1 MRIKKI
7 ELSGFKSFA
16 DREVV
21 HIDDHVTAVIGPNG
35 CGKSNIVDAMRWC
48 LGEQRAK
55 HLRGSG
61 MADVIFAGCSV
72 RGPGNAAEVT
82 LTFENSGNVPLA
94 YLNYAEIAVTRRLL
108 RDGTSEY
115 LINKVNCRLRDVQEL
130 MTGTGAGTR
139 GYSIIEQ
146 GQVGRIVSSKPE
158 ERRYI
163 IDEAAGITRFKAQ
176 KQAAE
181 LKIGQTQQ
189 NLLRVRDVLGE
200 LEGRLGNLRRQAQ
213 KAERYKRYRSELRG
227 LDLWM
232 ASHRYLEL
240 TMAARVLEAR
250 RVELS
255 EQAQGLRGALA
266 AQEARGEAAR
276 LAATQAE
283 QALGERQ
290 QQVFDLENRVRLAET
305 EEQYRRREQE
315 GLRVSATQARAEA
328 GVLTRSL
335 EALEQELAQVQAQHE
350 EVLAG
355 GDEGHAD
362 AAERLQEEHDSLVA
376 RLRGES
382 SEHERRRGE
391 LSRLQSREA
400 SVAAQLGARAE
411 GLVELEQRLQGLAA
425 EIELQEIQAERD
437 QSDLEVGLAARD
449 VAAERV
455 TELGQRR
462 GVIDR
467 EKTELKQR
475 VRASEAALD
484 AARGELQKLRSRAQS
499 LEEIQARYRGCA
511 SGVQLIMQHRE
522 QLGVL
527 GILADQLSAPAR
539 LEAALSSVLGDRLQG
554 VLVAAPQGGAGGVA
568 LLKQKQ
574 EGRTS
579 FLPRAARA
587 PQLASGLASGLGM
600 GLALG
605 TGASG
610 PVAED
615 MSQETGGGLAISL
628 AERSPLGAPP
638 PAGVLGRL
646 LDLIEVPAEYLTLAQ
661 ALLADTLVVETLEQG
676 LALWEQGHAGPLVT
690 LEGDRV
696 EASGVVV
703 GGSAKGL
710 DAALLQQKREIR
722 ELHAQIEAGAAELE
736 QARGLHHA
744 LVERQAALEHER
756 EHSEAALLEA
766 EKMKLTRAQEVSRLQ
781 SEIVRLKQRI
791 EQANRERERL
801 AQSLGSR
808 REDGQRLG
816 EELGEARARLP
827 TLEQECR
834 EAEGRIETLREQQ
847 ARVAEMLTEAR
858 IALARFQ
865 QQRDALAQARAR
877 LLRQVGGER
886 ERLTRLTESFEAG
899 EARALV
905 LQAEAEAA
913 AELRATLM
921 IEHRAAGELLQAA
934 REAHEAARVAQTEVE
949 LAVRNLRG
957 SFDVQREQL
966 AEVELGLKE
975 LQLERTHLTD
985 DIRERQDADLA
996 LVLADHHDRPM
1007 AGPEEVERQKELK
1020 RVLARMG
1027 EVNLTAIEEFEEV
1040 SGRVN
1045 YLTTQKDD
1053 LEAAIAQLQEAID
1066 KINKTT
1072 RERFV
1077 ETFKQVNDMF
1087 QQVFPRLFSGGKAEL
1102 KLTDPSDMLGTG
1114 VEIVAQPP
1122 GKQVRSLELLSGGE
1136 KALTA
1141 VSLIFAIFLIKP
1153 SPFCLLDEVDA
1164 PLDEANVGRFGAM
1177 VAEMA
1182 EHTQFIIITHNKRTM
1197 EIADRLYGVTMEVKG
1212 VSKLVS
1218 VNIRRAVEMA
1228 VA

>member
-7 ELSGFKSFA
+7 EISGFKSFA

-55 HLRGSG
+55 HLRGTG
-61 MADVIFAGCSV
+61 MADVIFAGCST

-82 LTFENSGNVPLA
+82 LTFENSGNVPVA

-181 LKIGQTQQ
+181 VKIGQTQQ
-189 NLLRVRDVLGE
+189 NLLRVRDVLNE

-232 ASHRYLEL
+232 ASHRFLEL
-240 TMAARVLEAR
+240 TMTARVLEAR
-250 RVELS
+250 RTDLS
-255 EQAQGLRGALA
+255 EQAQALRGALTA
-266 AQEARGEAAR
+266 NEARGEAAR

-283 QALGERQ
+283 QELSERQ

-315 GLRVSATQARAEA
+315 QLRVSAAQARAEA

-335 EALEQELAQVQAQHE
+335 ETLTQELAQVQAQHE
-350 EVLAG
+350 EVLAS

-362 AAERLQEEHDSLVA
+362 AAERLQEEHDSLAA

-382 SEHERRRGE
+382 SEHERRRQE
-391 LSRLQSREA
+391 LSKLQSREA

-411 GLVELEQRLQGLAA
+411 GLVELEQRMQGLAA
-425 EIELQEIQAERD
+425 EIELLQIQAERD
-437 QSDLEVGLAARD
+437 QSDLEIGLSARD

-462 GVIDR
+462 AVIDR
-467 EKTELKQR
+467 EKAELKQR
-475 VRASEAALD
+475 VRTSEQSLD

-554 VLVAAPQGGAGGVA
+554 VLVTAPSGGAGGVA

-579 FLPRAARA
+579 FLPRAARVPA
-587 PQLASGLASGLGM
+587 VA
-600 GLALG
+600 
-605 TGASG
+605 G
-610 PVAED
+610 PSVVPTVPGD
-615 MSQETGGGLAISL
+615 MSEGTGGGLAISL
-628 AERSPLGAPP
+628 AEHSALGAAPLP
-638 PAGVLGRL
+638 GVLGRL
-646 LDLIEVPAEYLTLAQ
+646 VDLIEVPAEYQALAQ
-661 ALLADTLVVETLEQG
+661 ALLADTLVVETLGQA
-676 LALWEQGHAGPLVT
+676 LLLWEQGAYPGPMVT

-722 ELHAQIEAGAAELE
+722 ELHAQVETDQAAHELAREA
-736 QARGLHHA
+736 HHA
-744 LVERQAALEHER
+744 LVERQSALEHER

-766 EKMKLTRAQEVSRLQ
+766 EKMKLTRAQEVTRLN
-781 SEIVRLKQRI
+781 SEIARLKQRI
-791 EQANRERERL
+791 EQGTRERERL
-801 AQSLGSR
+801 GQSLGSR
-808 REDGQRLG
+808 REEGQRLMD
-816 EELGEARARLP
+816 ELGEARSRLP
-827 TLEQECR
+827 ELEQQSR
-834 EAEGRIETLREQQ
+834 DAEGRIETLREQQ
-847 ARVAEMLTEAR
+847 AQVAEMLTEAK

-865 QQRDALAQARAR
+865 QQRDGLAQARAR
-877 LLRQVGGER
+877 LERQVSGEQ
-886 ERLTRLTESFEAG
+886 ERLTRLTQSFEAG
-899 EARALV
+899 EARAVALV
-905 LQAEAEAA
+905 AEAEAA
-913 AELRATLM
+913 GELRATLLV
-921 IEHRAAGELLQAA
+921 EHQAASELLLAA
-934 REAHEAARVAQTEVE
+934 RTAHEAARVAQSEVE

-966 AEVELGLKE
+966 GEVELGLKE
-975 LQLERTHLTD
+975 LRLELTHLTD
-985 DIRERQDADLA
+985 DIRERQDAELA

-1040 SGRVN
+1040 SGRVD
-1045 YLTTQKDD
+1045 YLSTQKND
-1053 LEAAIAQLQEAID
+1053 LETAIAQLQEAID

-1087 QQVFPRLFSGGKAEL
+1087 TQVFPRLFSGGTATL

>member
-7 ELSGFKSFA
+7 EISGFKSFA

-55 HLRGSG
+55 HLRGTG

-94 YLNYAEIAVTRRLL
+94 YLNFAEIAVTRRLL

-181 LKIGQTQQ
+181 VKIGQTQQ

-213 KAERYKRYRSELRG
+213 KAERYKRYRSELRA

-232 ASHRYLEL
+232 ASHRFLEL
-240 TMAARVLEAR
+240 TMTARVLEAR
-250 RVELS
+250 RVDLS
-255 EQAQGLRGALA
+255 EQAQALRGALSA
-266 AQEARGEAAR
+266 NEARGEAAR

-283 QALGERQ
+283 QELGERQ

-315 GLRVSATQARAEA
+315 QLRVSATQARAEA

-335 EALEQELAQVQAQHE
+335 EALTQELAQVQAQHE

-362 AAERLQEEHDSLVA
+362 AAERLQEEHDSLAA

-382 SEHERRRGE
+382 SEHERRRQE

-425 EIELQEIQAERD
+425 EIELQQIQAERD
-437 QSDLEVGLAARD
+437 QSDLEVGLGARD
-449 VAAERV
+449 AAAERV
-455 TELGQRR
+455 MELGQRR
-462 GVIDR
+462 AVIDR
-467 EKTELKQR
+467 EKAELKQR
-475 VRASEAALD
+475 VRSSEQALD

-568 LLKQKQ
+568 LLKKKQ

-587 PQLASGLASGLGM
+587 PQLSVW
-600 GLALG
+600 
-605 TGASG
+605 TGPSG
-610 PVAED
+610 PVAKD
-615 MSQETGGGLAISL
+615 MSEEAGGGLSISL
-628 AERSPLGAPP
+628 AEHSALGAAPLP
-638 PAGVLGRL
+638 GVIGRL
-646 LDLIEVPAEYLTLAQ
+646 VDLIEVPAEYQALAQ
-661 ALLADTLVVETLEQG
+661 ALLADTLVVETLDHA
-676 LALWEQGHAGPLVT
+676 LALWEQGAYPGPMVT

-722 ELHAQIEAGAAELE
+722 ELHAQIETDAAALE
-736 QARGLHHA
+736 RAREAHHA
-744 LVERQAALEHER
+744 VVERQSALEHER

-766 EKMKLTRAQEVSRLQ
+766 EKMKLTRAQEVTRLT
-781 SEIVRLKQRI
+781 SEITRLGQRV
-791 EQANRERERL
+791 EQGNRERERL
-801 AQSLGSR
+801 SQSLGSR
-808 REDGQRLG
+808 REEGQRLLD
-816 EELGEARARLP
+816 ELGEARARLP
-827 TLEQECR
+827 ELEQQTR

-847 ARVAEMLTEAR
+847 AQVAEMLTEAR

-865 QQRDALAQARAR
+865 QQRDALAQARGR
-877 LLRQVGGER
+877 LERQVSGER
-886 ERLTRLTESFEAG
+886 ERLTRLTQSFETG

-913 AELRATLM
+913 AELRATLLV
-921 IEHRAAGELLQAA
+921 EHQAAGELLQAA
-934 REAHEAARVAQTEVE
+934 RVAHEAARVAQSEVD

-966 AEVELGLKE
+966 GEVELGLKE
-975 LQLERTHLTD
+975 LRLELTHLTD
-985 DIRERQDADLA
+985 DIRERQDTELA

-1007 AGPEEVERQKELK
+1007 AGPEEIERQKELK

-1027 EVNLTAIEEFEEV
+1027 EVNLTAIDEFEEV
-1040 SGRVN
+1040 SGRVD
-1045 YLTTQKDD
+1045 YLSTQKND
-1053 LEAAIAQLQEAID
+1053 LETAIAQLQEAID

-1087 QQVFPRLFSGGKAEL
+1087 QQVFPRLFSGGTAVL